1 MVEQITLVK
10 SEWIAALRHRAVS
23 VKAILSNS
31 IVHFINV
38 STTVEYSNTVIKIG
52 KIIILLKY
60 LNIQLDGSEN
70 NFVGLSK

>member
-1 MVEQITLVK
+1 MDSSFASLD
-10 SEWIAALRHRAVS
+10 S

-52 KIIILLKY
+52 KVILLKY
-60 LNIQLDGSEN
+60 LNIELDGSEN